1 VVDCRDLQEGTYDVA
16 LLGKQWRGMGA
27 IAAGMVMRWS
37 GVITPNT
44 VRLLPWVECREEC
57 EALHTTFSRP
67 PADLRSGFENSF

>member
-1 VVDCRDLQEGTYDVA
+1 VP
-16 LLGKQWRGMGA
+16 
-27 IAAGMVMRWS
+27 MVMRWS

-57 EALHTTFSRP
+57 DALRTTFSRP

>member
-1 VVDCRDLQEGTYDVA
+1 MVRSTAFIAGGTTSFWGEKATNWEGRFRVP
-16 LLGKQWRGMGA
+16 
-27 IAAGMVMRWS
+27 MVMRWS

-57 EALHTTFSRP
+57 DALRTTFSRP